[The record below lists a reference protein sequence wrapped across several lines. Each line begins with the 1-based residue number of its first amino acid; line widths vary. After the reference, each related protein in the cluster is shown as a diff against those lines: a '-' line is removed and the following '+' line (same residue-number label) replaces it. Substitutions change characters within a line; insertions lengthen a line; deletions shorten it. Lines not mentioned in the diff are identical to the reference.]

1 VVEADGMPTLEI
13 LKSAGLDMA
22 ALLAQIAANPLRDP
36 KTSGDK
42 IFVKNGDLTFTF
54 TGDFDQKELSGPIKK
69 VLIAGPGGEK
79 LVEISDFPNPKLDF
93 SAVRDS
99 LDGGAPTFL
108 LTLVTL
114 DYRVE
119 GSAGNDT
126 IVGGAGTGKYFGSVG
141 DDVFLDI
148 GVGTYVAG
156 PGKDTVSYELVDNK
170 KGTGV
175 TASLFDASVNTGK
188 AAGDVFKSGGDAIEN
203 LTGSKYADTLMGD
216 GKKNILD
223 GGAGDDT
230 LVGYGAK
237 DDLRGGDGFDFAS
250 YEFVQTPAG
259 FGVVVSLEEGR
270 GLEGAEAQQDFLRN
284 IEGLI
289 GSFGD
294 DKLIGDGAANELR
307 GLDGGDTLIGGA
319 GADTLVGQAK
329 DDAAFDYASYET
341 ADSVGGDGKTGVT
354 ASLKAGGGQTGD
366 AAGDVFRNIEGL
378 IGSRFNDDL
387 TGNDGVNRLYG
398 GAGDDTLDGA
408 DGGDS
413 LYGGDGVDVLIGGG
427 GTNEMFGGKG
437 ADEFRGSEL
446 GYDWAVYSDVLS
458 ADGDFTTGVTVS
470 LANGG
475 QTGEAKGDSFVS
487 IEALVGSAFNDKLTG
502 DGKVNAVFGGSG
514 DDTVS
519 GGGGKDQLW
528 GDSTTFGVDG
538 DDVFLLKNATDEA
551 VQIMDY
557 DVFDKVAIDRKS
569 FALGKDF
576 VFQDGVNFISADD
589 PVATTNGPTFLYERG
604 PQGSD
609 FRYVGKLFFDADGS
623 GGEAAKLIADVRL
636 DSQHYLD
643 IFDMTVV

>member
-1 VVEADGMPTLEI
+1 MPTLEI

-93 SAVRDS
+93 SVVRDS

-175 TASLFDASVNTGK
+175 TASLFDAAINKGK
-188 AAGDVFKSGGDAIEN
+188 ALGDVFTSGTDAIEN
-203 LTGSKYADTLMGD
+203 LTGTKYADILMGD

-223 GGAGDDT
+223 GGVGDDT

-250 YEFVQTPAG
+250 YEFVQTPDG
-259 FGVVVSLEEGR
+259 FGVAVSLEEGR
-270 GLEGAEAQQDFLRN
+270 GLEGVEARQDFLKN
-284 IEGLI
+284 IEGVI
-289 GSFGD
+289 GSLGA

-307 GLDGGDTLIGGA
+307 GLDGSDTLIGGA

-329 DDAAFDYASYET
+329 DDSAFDYASYET
-341 ADSVGGDGKTGVT
+341 AGSVGGDGKTGVT
-354 ASLKAGGGQTGD
+354 TSIKAGGGQTGD
-366 AAGDVFRNIEGL
+366 AAGDVYRNIEGL

-398 GAGDDTLDGA
+398 GAGDDRLDGA

-413 LYGGDGVDVLIGGG
+413 LYGGDGADTLIGGG
-427 GTNEMFGGKG
+427 GANEMFGGKG
-437 ADEFRGSEL
+437 ADEFRGSEA
-446 GYDWAVYSDVLS
+446 GQDWAVYSDALS
-458 ADGDFTTGVTVS
+458 ADFSTGVTVS
-470 LANGG
+470 LADGG
-475 QTGEAKGDSFVS
+475 STGEAKGDAFIS
-487 IEALVGSAFNDKLTG
+487 IEVLVGSSFDDSLTG
-502 DGKVNAVFGGSG
+502 DAKVNSIFGGSG

-519 GGGGKDQLW
+519 GGGGRDSLW
-528 GDSTTFGVDG
+528 GDSTAFGVDG
-538 DDVFLLKNATDEA
+538 DDTFLLKAGGEA

-569 FALGKDF
+569 FALGKNF
-576 VFQDGVNFISADD
+576 VFEDGVNFISADD

-604 PQGSD
+604 PVGAD
-609 FRYVGKLFFDADGS
+609 FRYVGKLFFDADGT